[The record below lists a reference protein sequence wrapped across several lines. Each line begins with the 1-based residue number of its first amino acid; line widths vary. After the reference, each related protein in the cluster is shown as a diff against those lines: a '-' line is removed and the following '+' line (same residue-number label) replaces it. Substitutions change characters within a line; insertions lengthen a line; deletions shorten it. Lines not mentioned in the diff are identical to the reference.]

1 MMENFNFP
9 KLLAAL
15 TLVICMSSGLSG
27 QDIVLPSPRKTG
39 GKPLMQALNERSTT
53 RDFTKD
59 ELSLQQISGLLWAGF
74 GINRPDIRK
83 RTAPSAVNW
92 QEIDIYVSMASG
104 LYIYDAESNLL
115 RQVHD
120 RDIRSACGTQGFV
133 AEAPLNLVY
142 VADLTKCGKKE
153 GDKVND
159 SDLFMPY
166 ADCAF
171 IGQNI
176 YLFCASENLGCV
188 IRGSIPKERLAKEM
202 NLRPMQRIL
211 LSQTVGIPSK

>member
-1 MMENFNFP
+1 MMENLKSP
-9 KLLAAL
+9 RLLFTL
-15 TLVICMSSGLSG
+15 TLMIYMSSGLSG
-27 QDIVLPSPRKTG
+27 QDIVLPSPQKTG

-53 RDFTKD
+53 RDFKKD
-59 ELSLQQISGLLWAGF
+59 DLSLQQISGLLWAGF
-74 GINRPDIRK
+74 GINRPDIGK

-92 QEIDIYVSMASG
+92 QETDVYVSMASG

-115 RQVHD
+115 RQVHN
-120 RDIRSACGTQGFV
+120 RDIRKVCGTQGFV
-133 AEAPLNLVY
+133 ADAPVNLIY

-153 GDKVND
+153 GDQIND